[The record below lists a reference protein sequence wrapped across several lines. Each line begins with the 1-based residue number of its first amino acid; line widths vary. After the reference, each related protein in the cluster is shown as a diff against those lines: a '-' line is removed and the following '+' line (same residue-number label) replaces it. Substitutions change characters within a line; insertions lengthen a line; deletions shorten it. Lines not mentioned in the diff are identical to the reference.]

1 MKIIIDMKLQTWNE
15 TINQNRR
22 NKYMANKIKQDEMSI
37 IAYYLLKVSKI
48 KKYPVRIVC
57 KWHIKNIN
65 SDLDNK
71 SIKRS
76 FGYNAKNGN
85 T

>member
-1 MKIIIDMKLQTWNE
+1 MKIIIDLKLQTWNE

-22 NKYMANKIKQDEMSI
+22 NKYMANKIKQDEMNV
-37 IAYYLLKVSKI
+37 IAYYLLKVPKI
-48 KKYPVRIVC
+48 KKYPVRIIC